1 MSDVN
6 WLAVKD
12 QRRYLL
18 SVSSSEETERL
29 KRSAILWVDTKEP
42 SPTPSPLKWVIP
54 LVVVLVVL
62 VVLNLVF
69 QVVCACVDYQ
79 KKRKQKKKEKRRRRF
94 DLSQRYFSEVPC
106 PPKIEPVSEV
116 PCPPKIEPQ
125 ACTCSTCVAHTH
137 N

>member
-12 QRRYLL
+12 QRRYLQRDK
-18 SVSSSEETERL
+18 VTSSEETERL

-94 DLSQRYFSEVPC
+94 DLSQRYLAAP
-106 PPKIEPVSEV
+106 V

-125 ACTCSTCVAHTH
+125 ACTCVAHTH